1 VAAVH
6 DCRVKRPSARLLA
19 RGLAALSVLLAV
31 GALVLTVVNLG
42 TQVPSGPRARPGDLP
57 LTVALLTFA
66 LVGVVVAARRP
77 GNAIGWLLIAEGLV
91 WTLALFCQGYVAF
104 AVYTRPG
111 SLPLPELA
119 AMVVASVWVPAIM
132 LVPVVLLL
140 FPDGRPPSARWRPVV
155 GLAAGV
161 GIVLWTASVLRPGP
175 LVHVRGLENPLGVA
189 SGAELLDGVIA
200 VCSGLASVVLV
211 VSVGSL
217 VVRVRRAGAI
227 ERRQLAWLGWAA
239 GLVLAGAVIAQML
252 EALGVR
258 DAITSYFNTVPLTAL
273 PVAVGVAVLRHR
285 LYQIEVVVDRTL
297 VAAGLV
303 GFVTF
308 VYLVLV
314 AGVGAAIASSAGAQ
328 VGLATLATAIVAVA
342 FQPLRARLHRH
353 IDRLV
358 YRAPIAEPAAPA
370 APVEPDREP
379 APSAAPPAVA
389 VVVRTLGGFRIFRDG
404 DPVPASAW
412 QSKKARTLLKVLIA
426 RRGRPTPREALM
438 ELLWPD
444 DDPLRLA
451 NRLSVALA
459 TLRAV
464 LDPVKHHPP
473 EYFVTT
479 DREAVRLELAHVSVD
494 VERFLEHAD
503 AGLAA
508 QRGGQTQEALAHF
521 EAAEALYV
529 GEFLEEDAYEDWA
542 SAVREDAIASYAS
555 VLRALGEAALARG
568 DHDAVVR
575 YQLRIIERD
584 AWDEGAHLDLICCLQ
599 AAGRHGEAR
608 RRYGAYVARM
618 REIDLPAA
626 GFPAQTAS

>member
-1 VAAVH
+1 VAVH
-6 DCRVKRPSARLLA
+6 DWHVKRPSARVLA
-19 RGLAALSVLLAV
+19 GGLAAVAVLLAV
-31 GALVLTVVNLG
+31 GALVLAAVNLG
-42 TQVPSGPRARPGDLP
+42 TAAPSGLRARPGDLP
-57 LTVALLTFA
+57 VTVALLTFA
-66 LVGVVVAARRP
+66 LVGAVVASRRP
-77 GNAIGWLLIAEGLV
+77 GNAIGWLLIAEGLA
-91 WTLALFCQGYVAF
+91 WTVALFCQGYVTYAL
-104 AVYTRPG
+104 YTRPG

-132 LVPVVLLL
+132 LIPVVLLL
-140 FPDGRPPSARWRPVV
+140 FPDGRPPSARWWPVV
-155 GLAAGV
+155 WVAAGV

-175 LVHVRGLENPLGVA
+175 LVHVRGLSNPLGVA
-189 SGAELLDGVIA
+189 GGAALLDGVIA
-200 VCSGLASVVLV
+200 VCSALASLVLV

-239 GLVLAGAVIAQML
+239 GLVLAGAVIATTL
-252 EALGVR
+252 EALGVP

-273 PVAVGVAVLRHR
+273 PIAIGVAVLRHR

-297 VAAGLV
+297 VAAGLAA
-303 GFVTF
+303 FVTL
-308 VYLVLV
+308 VYLAAV
-314 AGVGAAIASSAGAQ
+314 AGIGAVIASSAGAQ
-328 VGLATLATAIVAVA
+328 VGLATLATAIIAVA
-342 FQPLRARLHRH
+342 FQPLRARLHRRTS
-353 IDRLV
+353 RLV
-358 YRAPIAEPAAPA
+358 YRSPIAEPDAAA
-370 APVEPDREP
+370 APVEPHLEP
-379 APSAAPPAVA
+379 APTAAPPAVA
-389 VVVRTLGGFRIFRDG
+389 VRTLGGFRVFRDG
-404 DPVPASAW
+404 EPVSASAW

-426 RRGRPTPREALM
+426 RRGRPTPREVLM
-438 ELLWPD
+438 ELLWPG

-459 TLRAV
+459 TLRGV
-464 LDPVKHHPP
+464 LDPAKHHPP

-479 DREAVRLELAHVSVD
+479 DREAVRLELAHVAVD

-503 AGLAA
+503 AGRAA
-508 QRGGQTQEALAHF
+508 QRGGHPREALAHF
-521 EAAEALYV
+521 EAAEALYA

-542 SAVREDAIASYAS
+542 SGLREDAIASYAS
-555 VLRALGEAALARG
+555 VLRSLGEAALGRG

-584 AWDEGAHLDLICCLQ
+584 AWDERAHLDLIACLQ

>member
-1 VAAVH
+1 M
-6 DCRVKRPSARLLA
+6 LLA
-19 RGLAALSVLLAV
+19 G

-42 TQVPSGPRARPGDLP
+42 TEVPSGPRARPGDLP
-57 LTVALLTFA
+57 LTVALLAFA
-66 LVGVVVAARRP
+66 LVGVVVASRRP
-77 GNAIGWLLIAEGLV
+77 GNAIGWLLLAEGLA
-91 WTLALFCQGYVAF
+91 WMLALFCQGYVTF

-132 LVPVVLLL
+132 LVPLVLLL

-155 GLAAGV
+155 WLAAGV

-175 LVHVRGLENPLGVA
+175 LVRVRGLENPLGVA
-189 SGAELLDGVIA
+189 SGAALLDGVIA
-200 VCSGLASVVLV
+200 VCSGLASLVLV

-239 GLVLAGAVIAQML
+239 GLVLAGAVAAQFL
-252 EALGVR
+252 GALGVP

-273 PVAVGVAVLRHR
+273 PVAIGVAVLRRR

-314 AGVGAAIASSAGAQ
+314 AGVGAAIASRAGAQ
-328 VGLATLATAIVAVA
+328 LGLATLATAIVAVA

-358 YRAPIAEPAAPA
+358 YRAPIAEHAAPA
-370 APVEPDREP
+370 APEPDREP
-379 APSAAPPAVA
+379 APPAVA
-389 VVVRTLGGFRIFRDG
+389 VRTLGGFRLFRDG

-426 RRGRPTPREALM
+426 RRGRPTPRDALM
-438 ELLWPD
+438 ELLWPG
-444 DDPLRLA
+444 DDPVRLA

-464 LDPVKHHPP
+464 LDPVKRHPS

-479 DREAVRLELAHVSVD
+479 DRETVRLDLAHVSVD
-494 VERFLEHAD
+494 VERFLKHAD

-508 QRGGQTQEALAHF
+508 QRGGQTREALAHF
-521 EAAEALYV
+521 EAAEALYA

-584 AWDEGAHLDLICCLQ
+584 AWDEGAHLDLISCLQ

-608 RRYGAYVARM
+608 RRYDAYAARM
-618 REIDLPAA
+618 CEIDLPAA